1 MNALSLSVFLVLL
14 DFPLTLYRVGAEKE
28 LVMVSKLLPMLFC
41 HEHICWYSS
50 VIRYSVNHR

>member
-1 MNALSLSVFLVLL
+1 MNALSLYVLLVLL
-14 DFPLTLYRVGAEKE
+14 DFLLTLYRVGTEKE

-50 VIRYSVNHR
+50 FIRYSVSHR